1 MLKTELE
8 TETIGEPKI
17 SVLPEAEQRTFF
29 ETLWAHINEL
39 CAEEDKKSQ
48 KQD

>member
-17 SVLPEAEQRTFF
+17 SVLPETEQQTFF
-29 ETLWAHINEL
+29 ESLLARIKELKEQNE
-39 CAEEDKKSQ
+39 K
-48 KQD
+48 

>member
-8 TETIGEPKI
+8 IETIGEPNIKA
-17 SVLPEAEQRTFF
+17 LPESEQQTFF
-29 ETLWAHINEL
+29 NTLLARIKEL
-39 CAEEDKKSQ
+39 KDKSE